1 MNTRTLTSTIQA
13 VGESQPAGITNLKK
27 RTAVGVIIVVTAC
40 AFIAARTSPTPYIW
54 VAMVATVAMSSTAFL
69 IARPWARAFL
79 VNLAVIAFTL
89 GVVEA
94 YFFWKEPPERQ
105 MEYSESFFEADE
117 VLGYKP
123 ASGRTITHRTYDKRE
138 LLYSV
143 NYTINAE
150 GLRVA
155 SPLKTAIAPT
165 EPCVAFFGDS
175 FTFGEGMA
183 DNQTMPYHVWN
194 RIGHRYHTVN
204 FGFLGYGPH
213 QMLAAIEQGLLSSKG
228 HCRPSHVVYQAIP
241 THVSRVAGLEA
252 WDRHGPRYVMK
263 PNGLIQLDGHFD
275 DRSPATIQE
284 WLKATHHS
292 LRPQIQT
299 TLEASALY
307 RTVLRS
313 HRPVEFQDVALFG
326 AIVGA
331 AKESMTAAFPGAEF
345 HVIFWDYDDD
355 AVVGEQIQT
364 QLKGLGVSV
373 HPVSSILTNF
383 PAARAEYEIS
393 PYDRHPNAQAH
404 ALIADFVAQRLV
416 NSSADESSH

>member
-1 MNTRTLTSTIQA
+1 VTTRTLISTIQT
-13 VGESQPAGITNLKK
+13 VGDSHPNRINNLTK
-27 RTAVGVIIVVTAC
+27 RTAIWVIIVVAAC
-40 AFIAARTSPTPYIW
+40 TVIAACTSPTPYLW
-54 VAMVATVAMSSTAFL
+54 VAMAATVAMSSAAFL
-69 IARPWARAFL
+69 TSRPWFRALL

-89 GVVEA
+89 GAVEG

-123 ASGRTITHRTYDKRE
+123 ASAKTITHRTYGNRE

-165 EPCVAFFGDS
+165 QHCVAFFGDS

-183 DNQTMPYHVWN
+183 DDQTMPYQVWN

-241 THVSRVAGLEA
+241 THVSRAAGLEA

-263 PNGLIQLDGHFD
+263 PNGLVQLDGHFD
-275 DRSPATIQE
+275 DRSPATLQE
-284 WLKATHHS
+284 WLRGTHHS
-292 LRPQIQT
+292 LHPQIQT

-313 HRPVEFQDVALFG
+313 HRPVEFQDVALFS

-331 AKESMTAAFPGAEF
+331 AKKSLATAFPGAEF

-364 QLKGLGVSV
+364 QLRGLGVAV
-373 HPVSSILTNF
+373 HAVSSILPNF

-404 ALIADFVAQRLV
+404 AVIADFVAQRLV
-416 NSSADESSH
+416 NSSADESGH